1 MSKFVSRRAGGKK
14 KDQGQKSSSLPIRQI
29 GGLGTGESA
38 NTSVHAT
45 PANKTPVLKNVG
57 QADTE
62 RSLHAVAVQLSGE
75 EPDGATLHTI
85 QITQICFKIGRI
97 TVPPG
102 LVLAADGFTGFPGY
116 SLANPHPQWAQ
127 AKRVMSRPMGGSPRK
142 LRELMTGGWKNVP
155 ETERWWDQALGNAVE
170 ERRVKNLALMEC
182 LRNGMDGART
192 L

>member
-1 MSKFVSRRAGGKK
+1 MSKFVRRRAGGKK
-14 KDQGQKSSSLPIRQI
+14 NDQGQKSSSLPIRQI

-38 NTSVHAT
+38 NTSVYAT
-45 PANKTPVLKNVG
+45 PANKAPVG
-57 QADTE
+57 QSDTE

-75 EPDGATLHTI
+75 DPDVTLHTI

-102 LVLAADGFTGFPGY
+102 LVLAADGFTGFPGH

-127 AKRVMSRPMGGSPRK
+127 AKRAMSRPMGGSPRK

-155 ETERWWDQALGNAVE
+155 ETERWWDQALGDAVE

-182 LRNGMDGART
+182 LRKGIDGART